1 MAILQF
7 VLWTTPERP
16 SINWKHDI
24 SFHRLESCSHISSS
38 FVLARLWSAFS
49 SARDKLL
56 HHGHL
61 GLQTW
66 LSLPPDDV
74 WLWAVTATAEKSD
87 LLSSAPIVML
97 LLYQICIAHSEH
109 CQKKKRP
116 FKPRDFVLVRVSL
129 SLRWRGP
136 TDANHKNYTKG
147 ARKTRI
153 YARRCRERSKRGKP
167 GHGRRQIM
175 SPCSHVPN
183 PWHRWRWSHH

>member
-16 SINWKHDI
+16 SMNWKHDI

-109 CQKKKRP
+109 CQKK
-116 FKPRDFVLVRVSL
+116 
-129 SLRWRGP
+129 
-136 TDANHKNYTKG
+136 
-147 ARKTRI
+147 TRI